1 MAKIFLLN
9 PNGYSKDFS
18 INFHSIFIYSK
29 NNAPKMLY
37 IILSDENAMNGK
49 DIPENIM
56 VNKLPNIK

>member
-1 MAKIFLLN
+1 
-9 PNGYSKDFS
+9 
-18 INFHSIFIYSK
+18 
-29 NNAPKMLY
+29 MLY